1 MIETANL
8 NGLEAIPESSSFGD
22 PLGVASSSSYHDDP
36 EESDEDLLIWR
47 SSFVTIF
54 LFKVQYYTVPN
65 IYF

>member
-22 PLGVASSSSYHDDP
+22 PLGVASSYHDDP

-47 SSFVTIF
+47 SSFLTIF
-54 LFKVQYYTVPN
+54 ILKVQYYTVPN